1 MGKPIKYTEDFLRQF
16 SHIKYDVPESVKISD
31 LYIHAPKPTVHRPR
45 VHRSRSKDAAAKNF
59 LSPAERQ
66 ELQRRRKDDE
76 QKPPAPVAAAGSDA
90 EVDKDTTAAAL
101 QDAQEQEQILV
112 LPMRDPDTPGSANK
126 PAARSLLA
134 RRTPKDKP
142 RDGEADGPTVET
154 DERRLAQRLKQVE
167 YGKVTHGYKC
177 YLHVCPR
184 DKRRKGDPQTPSA
197 AQKCSKRSWDG
208 QVKKWRRQL
217 HKYDDA
223 LPLSATGGTLGD
235 DVPASDADDSA
246 ASGTGTPSKTPT
258 KRPTGLSGTPGTPK
272 TPTLSR
278 EERDE
283 LARKR
288 REDLARRSPKTPA
301 AAAKPAPGD
310 DGVAEKPAPED
321 DAVVAKPAP
330 EDDAVVAKPA
340 LGDEAVVAGAFP
352 AAVAAAAGND
362 GATK

>member
-16 SHIKYDVPESVKISD
+16 SHIKYDVPESVKSSD

-142 RDGEADGPTVET
+142 RDGEAAPDGPTVET

-321 DAVVAKPAP
+321 DAGVAKPAP
-330 EDDAVVAKPA
+330 GDD
-340 LGDEAVVAGAFP
+340 AGAFP